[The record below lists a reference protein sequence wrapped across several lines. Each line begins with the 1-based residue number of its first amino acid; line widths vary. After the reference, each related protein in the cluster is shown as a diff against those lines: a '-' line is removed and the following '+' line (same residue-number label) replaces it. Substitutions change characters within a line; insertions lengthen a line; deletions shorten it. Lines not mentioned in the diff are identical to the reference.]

1 MVTHPTAKRSKLKLQ
16 KRSQRSSTKLDE
28 AVIVPPHDTPMSG
41 HPIVSDALLNHHDPW
56 AVMEAVLEAENV
68 AAANKEVLAVMETH
82 SSAKSKKVQE
92 K

>member
-1 MVTHPTAKRSKLKLQ
+1 
-16 KRSQRSSTKLDE
+16 
-28 AVIVPPHDTPMSG
+28 
-41 HPIVSDALLNHHDPW
+41 
-56 AVMEAVLEAENV
+56 MEAVLEAENV